1 MKTHEELVQTARV
14 LHKALKV
21 DLTIYGGD
29 RDCIVKFTKNPYPEE
44 LCGKLWEH
52 PEKMWKHLGKAKED
66 SVSYQYFPE
75 FYLVCMNLKVIE
87 EDESYYLSAGPFL
100 TEHYSEQLV
109 LKILHSQ
116 KLSLSR
122 KGKYELLYSQ
132 LPYFSNRVKTM
143 ADVLSYLIKVCPE
156 WKQIPVIYEEM
167 PGQEECVKETRRE
180 REGLLE
186 KTDILLNYETE
197 RRWRAAVEQGDFQMA
212 RRGISQMSKGEFF
225 YRTPDNPLRSQ
236 KNLLF
241 TVNTICRIAAVDG
254 GADVVRVHEISD
266 LFAIRI
272 EQARS
277 GLETTMLEEEMLRA
291 YCQIVMET
299 KTRGHSAPV
308 AKAIQYMYAHFDQPL
323 TMEKI
328 AEAIHFSPG
337 YLSRTFKAEMRV
349 TVGEYLN
356 RLRIEKAEG
365 ILKIGDFP
373 VMEVAIMTGFSS
385 YAKFSVEFKKYTG
398 KTARE
403 YMAAIH

>member
-1 MKTHEELVQTARV
+1 
-14 LHKALKV
+14 
-21 DLTIYGGD
+21 
-29 RDCIVKFTKNPYPEE
+29 
-44 LCGKLWEH
+44 
-52 PEKMWKHLGKAKED
+52 MWKHLGKAKED

-75 FYLVCMNLKVIE
+75 FHLVCMNLKVIE

-132 LPYFSNRVKTM
+132 LPYFSNRVKSM

-186 KTDILLNYETE
+186 KTDVLLNYETE

-337 YLSRTFKAEMRV
+337 YLSRTFKAEIHV

-365 ILKIGDFP
+365 ILKTGDFP

>member
-1 MKTHEELVQTARV
+1 MKTKEELVQTVRV

-21 DLTIYGGD
+21 DLTLYDSD
-29 RDCIVKFTKNPYPEE
+29 RNCIVKFTKNPYPEE
-44 LCGKLWEH
+44 LCGKLCDH
-52 PEKMWKHLGKAKED
+52 PEKMWKYLGKANED
-66 SVSYQYFPE
+66 SVFYRYLPE
-75 FYLVCMNLKVIE
+75 FHLVCMDLKVVE
-87 EDESYYLSAGPFL
+87 EEESYYLSAGPFL
-100 TEHYSEQLV
+100 TEHYAEQLV

-132 LPYFSNRVKTM
+132 LPYFSNRVKSM
-143 ADVLSYLIKVCPE
+143 ADVLLYLIKVCPE
-156 WKQIPVIYEEM
+156 WKQIPVIYEELY
-167 PGQEECVKETRRE
+167 GQEECVKETKRE
-180 REGLLE
+180 REDLLE
-186 KTDILLNYETE
+186 KTDVLLNYETE
-197 RRWRAAVEQGDFQMA
+197 RRWRTAVEEGDFQTA
-212 RRGISQMSKGEFF
+212 RRVISQMSKGEFF

-254 GADVVRVHEISD
+254 GADVVRVHGLSD

-272 EQARS
+272 EQART

-291 YCQIVMET
+291 YCRIVMET

-308 AKAIQYMYAHFDQPL
+308 AKAIQYMYAYFDQPL

-337 YLSRTFKAEMRV
+337 YLSRTFKAEMQV

-356 RLRIEKAEG
+356 RLRVEKAAG
-365 ILKIGDFP
+365 ILKTGDFP
-373 VMEVAIMTGFSS
+373 VTEVAIMTGFSS

-403 YMAAIH
+403 YVAAIH